1 MTDTRPDAGA
11 LVTALKKIQEENGY
25 TRDQMKAAIEAVFAV
40 PVLATNA
47 APAWSRGPAIQKIKQ
62 P

>member
-25 TRDQMKAAIEAVFAV
+25 TRDQMKAALALLEPV

-47 APAWSRGPAIQKIKQ
+47 ARARGQESAS
-62 P
+62 